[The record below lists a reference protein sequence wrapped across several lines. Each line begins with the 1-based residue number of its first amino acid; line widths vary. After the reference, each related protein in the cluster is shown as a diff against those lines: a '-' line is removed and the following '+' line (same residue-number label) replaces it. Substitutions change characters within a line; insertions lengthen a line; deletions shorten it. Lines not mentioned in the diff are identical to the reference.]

1 MSKIVP
7 AIAITVIVAFFSIMI
22 IPNLMTARN
31 RSRQK
36 RTMADMRTIATALE
50 ARATDL
56 NSYTIN
62 PAGRDAHAGKRVE
75 EFTKLHRESFE
86 DLERALVPTYITKLP
101 RQDGWG
107 VDFEIRT
114 GDYDEK
120 GQAML
125 YALRS
130 YGSDRKPD
138 SDIYELRTIHEFRED
153 IVFAQ
158 GNFFRYPEGSCV
170 Q

>member
-1 MSKIVP
+1 MSKFGAPVAIVIVVSVVASIIVP
-7 AIAITVIVAFFSIMI
+7 NV
-22 IPNLMTARN
+22 LTARN

-56 NSYTIN
+56 NSYTVN
-62 PAGRDAHAGKRVE
+62 PAATRANAGKRVE
-75 EFTKLHRESFE
+75 EFGTLHRESFA
-86 DLERALVPTYITKLP
+86 DLERALVPTYIEKLP
-101 RQDGWG
+101 RKDGWG

-114 GDYDEK
+114 GDYNEK

-130 YGSDRKPD
+130 YGSDRNPD
-138 SDIYELRTIHEFRED
+138 GDAYEVRVNTAFRED
-153 IVFAQ
+153 LVYAQ
-158 GNFFRYPEGSCV
+158 GTFVRYPEGLCG